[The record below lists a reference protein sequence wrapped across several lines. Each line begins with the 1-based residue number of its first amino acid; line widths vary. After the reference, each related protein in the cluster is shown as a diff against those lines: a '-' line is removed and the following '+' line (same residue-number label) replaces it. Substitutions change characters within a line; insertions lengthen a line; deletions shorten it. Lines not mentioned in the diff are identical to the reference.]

1 LVLSLAARR
10 SRAAMLV
17 PAVWLGAFIV
27 LRLVGERFLG
37 WGH

>member
-1 LVLSLAARR
+1 
-10 SRAAMLV
+10 MLV
-17 PAVWLGAFIV
+17 PVVWLGAFIV

>member
-1 LVLSLAARR
+1 
-10 SRAAMLV
+10 MLV